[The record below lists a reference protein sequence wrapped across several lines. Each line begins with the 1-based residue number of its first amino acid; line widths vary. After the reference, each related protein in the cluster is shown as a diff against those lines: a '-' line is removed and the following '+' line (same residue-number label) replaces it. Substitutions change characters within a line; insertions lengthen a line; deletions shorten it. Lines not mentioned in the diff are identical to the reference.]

1 MNKKIEPKFNQN
13 KNNFK
18 GFTIIEVV
26 LVLAIAG
33 LIFLMVF
40 LGLPALQRAQRDTQR
55 KQDVAMVV
63 TALHNWKANNQ
74 GRGYASMGE
83 SILTPNL
90 NPTEDD
96 KKNKLTNN
104 IAPINNSPLNNYI
117 GFNLENNTNK
127 NDSSSSLSLNTEIVT
142 TSVGTINSPAFSISS
157 QSFKDHK
164 RIAVIVN
171 KGCENIELTSSGS
184 AILKGVKNGAAAVV
198 VFLESGGAYCQE
210 A

>member
-74 GRGYASMGE
+74 GRGYSTLGDSTAV
-83 SILTPNL
+83 PN
-90 NPTEDD
+90 NSVDEDD
-96 KKNKLTNN
+96 KKYDLVNTITSIK
-104 IAPINNSPLNNYI
+104 NSPLNNYI
-117 GFNLENNTNK
+117 GFKQDNSNR
-127 NDSSSSLSLNTEIVT
+127 NDSSSSLSLNTSSVT
-142 TSVGTINSPAFSISS
+142 TFVYRGSNAIRLGASKDSPLRIIN
-157 QSFKDHK
+157 Q
-164 RIAVIVN
+164 
-171 KGCENIELTSSGS
+171 L
-184 AILKGVKNGAAAVV
+184 
-198 VFLESGGAYCQE
+198 
-210 A
+210 